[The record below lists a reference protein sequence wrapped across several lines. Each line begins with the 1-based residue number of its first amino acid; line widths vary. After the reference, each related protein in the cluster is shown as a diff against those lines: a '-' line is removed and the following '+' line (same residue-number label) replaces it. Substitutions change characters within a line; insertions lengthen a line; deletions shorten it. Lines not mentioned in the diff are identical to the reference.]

1 MKPNIKICGITDLD
15 ILENIIDLNV
25 DFVGLIFYEKSP
37 RFVNKELQRKL
48 KNFNF
53 KKTRPVC
60 VFVNSDEEYINE
72 IDSIFVNPILQ
83 FHGDEEENFC
93 KSFRRDFW
101 KTVAIKNENDLGMID
116 RYKSANA
123 ILLENYNPNLYGGTG
138 EAFDWTVIDKI
149 NIKQNLILSGG
160 INSKNVDNA
169 LSKGTWCIDINSGVE
184 SSIGIKDLKLI
195 EEILNKIKNYGL

>member
-25 DFVGLIFYEKSP
+25 DFVGFIFYEKSP

-83 FHGDEEENFC
+83 FHGDEEESFC

-101 KTVAIKNENDLGMID
+101 KAVAIKNENDLRMID

-160 INSKNVDNA
+160 INAKNVDNA

>member
-25 DFVGLIFYEKSP
+25 DFVGFIFYEKSP

-83 FHGDEEENFC
+83 FHGDEEESFC

-101 KTVAIKNENDLGMID
+101 KAVAIKNENDLRMID

-138 EAFDWTVIDKI
+138 EAFDWTVLDKI
-149 NIKQNLILSGG
+149 NLKQNLILSGG
-160 INSKNVDNA
+160 INAKNVDNA

>member
-1 MKPNIKICGITDLD
+1 MRPNIKICGITDLD
-15 ILENIIDLNV
+15 ILENIIDLKV
-25 DFVGLIFYEKSP
+25 DFVGFIFYEKSP

-83 FHGDEEENFC
+83 FHGDEEESFC

-101 KTVAIKNENDLGMID
+101 KAVAIKNENDLRMID

-123 ILLENYNPNLYGGTG
+123 ILLENHNPNLYGGTG
-138 EAFDWTVIDKI
+138 EAFDWTVLDKI
-149 NIKQNLILSGG
+149 NLKQNLVLSGG
-160 INSKNVDNA
+160 INAKNVDNA

-184 SSIGIKDLKLI
+184 STIGIKDLKLI

>member
-15 ILENIIDLNV
+15 ILENIIDLNI
-25 DFVGLIFYEKSP
+25 DFVGFIFYEKSP
-37 RFVNKELQRKL
+37 RFVNKELRRKL

-160 INSKNVDNA
+160 INAKNVDNA

-184 SSIGIKDLKLI
+184 STIGIKDLKLI

>member
-1 MKPNIKICGITDLD
+1 MRPNIKICGITDLD
-15 ILENIIDLNV
+15 ILENIIDLKV
-25 DFVGLIFYEKSP
+25 DFVGFIFYEKSP

-83 FHGDEEENFC
+83 FHGDEEESFC

-101 KTVAIKNENDLGMID
+101 KAVAIKNENDLRMID

-123 ILLENYNPNLYGGTG
+123 ILLENHNPNLYGGTG
-138 EAFDWTVIDKI
+138 EAFDWTVLDKI
-149 NIKQNLILSGG
+149 NLKQNLILSGG
-160 INSKNVDNA
+160 INAKNVDNA

>member
-1 MKPNIKICGITDLD
+1 
-15 ILENIIDLNV
+15 
-25 DFVGLIFYEKSP
+25 
-37 RFVNKELQRKL
+37 
-48 KNFNF
+48 
-53 KKTRPVC
+53 
-60 VFVNSDEEYINE
+60 
-72 IDSIFVNPILQ
+72 
-83 FHGDEEENFC
+83 
-93 KSFRRDFW
+93 
-101 KTVAIKNENDLGMID
+101 MID

-138 EAFDWTVIDKI
+138 EAFDWTVIDQI

-160 INSKNVDNA
+160 INAKNVDNA

>member
-1 MKPNIKICGITDLD
+1 M
-15 ILENIIDLNV
+15 
-25 DFVGLIFYEKSP
+25 
-37 RFVNKELQRKL
+37 
-48 KNFNF
+48 
-53 KKTRPVC
+53 C

-149 NIKQNLILSGG
+149 NIKQN
-160 INSKNVDNA
+160 
-169 LSKGTWCIDINSGVE
+169 TR
-184 SSIGIKDLKLI
+184 
-195 EEILNKIKNYGL
+195 LNIFWNK

>member
-1 MKPNIKICGITDLD
+1 MGSEICIRD
-15 ILENIIDLNV
+15 
-25 DFVGLIFYEKSP
+25 
-37 RFVNKELQRKL
+37 R
-48 KNFNF
+48 
-53 KKTRPVC
+53 
-60 VFVNSDEEYINE
+60 
-72 IDSIFVNPILQ
+72 
-83 FHGDEEENFC
+83 DEEENFC

-138 EAFDWTVIDKI
+138 EAFDWTAIDKI

-184 SSIGIKDLKLI
+184 YSIGIKDLKLI